1 MRSEGNPPARAGAPE
16 MPGRQALAALRG
28 QYPEFVP
35 GEVWLVGAGP
45 GDPGL
50 LTLDAL
56 AGLLQADVVV
66 HDALVDA
73 RVLALARSGAQILF
87 AGKRGGRPSTAQED
101 ISAQLIALARGGL
114 RVLRLKG
121 GDPFVFGRGGEEILA
136 LAAAGVPFR
145 VIPGVTAGLSGL
157 ASACIP
163 ATMRG
168 VNQAIILATGHG
180 PHEEG
185 AMDWSALA
193 RTRQP
198 IVLYMGLRNLEN
210 IAAALMRGGLPGS
223 TPAAV
228 IASATLAGQQ
238 VLVSRLECIAS
249 DARAAKFAAPAIVV
263 IGDIVHIR
271 QQLLDASA
279 HNTSPAPDAGAA
291 LPRGTAPCEGQSS
304 SDPER
309 DRNPA
314 AYRSAVTAWH
324 EKRAA
329 LYAHAIREELSE
341 DECGAFL
348 VWGDPSLYD
357 STLRIIDQVAAL
369 RTVDFEWEIIPG
381 ITSIQALA
389 ARHRI
394 SLNEIGEPVHITT
407 GRRLTVEQPADGAS
421 VLVLLDGQ

>member
-1 MRSEGNPPARAGAPE
+1 MPMQPDRNQSAHPGHAE
-16 MPGRQALAALRG
+16 MSGTQALTALRG
-28 QYPEFVP
+28 QYPVLVP

-101 ISAQLIALARGGL
+101 ISAQLVALAHGGL

-168 VNQAIILATGHG
+168 VNQAIILATGHD

-263 IGDIVHIR
+263 FGDIVHIR

-279 HNTSPAPDAGAA
+279 HNTAPAPDAGAA
-291 LPRGTAPCEGQSS
+291 LPRGSSECEG
-304 SDPER
+304 
-309 DRNPA
+309 
-314 AYRSAVTAWH
+314 
-324 EKRAA
+324 
-329 LYAHAIREELSE
+329 
-341 DECGAFL
+341 
-348 VWGDPSLYD
+348 
-357 STLRIIDQVAAL
+357 
-369 RTVDFEWEIIPG
+369 
-381 ITSIQALA
+381 
-389 ARHRI
+389 
-394 SLNEIGEPVHITT
+394 
-407 GRRLTVEQPADGAS
+407 
-421 VLVLLDGQ
+421 

>member
-1 MRSEGNPPARAGAPE
+1 MQPDGTHSDRAGIPE
-16 MPGRQALAALRG
+16 MSGRQALAYLRDH
-28 QYPEFVP
+28 YPKFVP

-73 RVLALARSGAQILF
+73 RVLALARSGAQMQF
-87 AGKRGGRPSTAQED
+87 AGKRGGEPSIAQED
-101 ISAQLIALARGGL
+101 ISAQLIALAHGGL

-136 LAAAGVPFR
+136 LAAAGVAFR
-145 VIPGVTAGLSGL
+145 VVPGVTAGLSGL

-180 PHEEG
+180 PDEEG

-210 IAAALMRGGLPGS
+210 IGAALMRGGLPGS

-228 IASATLAGQQ
+228 IASATLAKQQ
-238 VLVSRLECIAS
+238 VLVSSLECIA
-249 DARAAKFAAPAIVV
+249 AETRAANFAAPAIVV
-263 IGDIVHIR
+263 IGDIVHVR

-279 HNTSPAPDAGAA
+279 HAATAIANAPAPAPAGGANDAG
-291 LPRGTAPCEGQSS
+291 E
-304 SDPER
+304 
-309 DRNPA
+309 N
-314 AYRSAVTAWH
+314 SA
-324 EKRAA
+324 
-329 LYAHAIREELSE
+329 
-341 DECGAFL
+341 CG
-348 VWGDPSLYD
+348 G
-357 STLRIIDQVAAL
+357 
-369 RTVDFEWEIIPG
+369 
-381 ITSIQALA
+381 
-389 ARHRI
+389 
-394 SLNEIGEPVHITT
+394 
-407 GRRLTVEQPADGAS
+407 
-421 VLVLLDGQ
+421 